1 MDRRRGLGRVA
12 LLLTLLGVACMPGQ
26 SWGQED
32 QRIGTVLAVEGTA
45 TVRVANATTPEPLQF
60 RAAIFPNDTVRTAVA
75 SKVKILLRDDSIMT
89 LAENSEMQFT
99 EFLLT
104 PQQRRTIVS
113 LTLGKL
119 RVVTTKIFGAG
130 SATEVR
136 TANTVA
142 GVRGTTFV
150 VVFIPPEETD
160 VVVLDGVVA
169 VRNPNFPQLEPVPAN
184 FGTQVLGNA
193 APNPATEVPVSERQ
207 GLELGLRLTEQIP
220 VEVKPTIER
229 QAIGPIRGEPP
240 IVTSVG
246 PVGPAGPPLPSVA
259 LLPAGIQAVAPDP
272 AAQLNQLLS
281 RTATVDTAQAAQP
294 PNLQQQIITPDNK
307 QTTTTIQ
314 QRQQPPPP
322 LRITIPFPR

>member
-60 RAAIFPNDTVRTAVA
+60 RAAIFPNDTVRTAAA

-193 APNPATEVPVSERQ
+193 APSPATEVPVSERQ

-229 QAIGPIRGEPP
+229 QAIGPIRGEPT